1 MVTKVR
7 IEPNDRS
14 EDARDLIE
22 VLDRI
27 LDKGIVV
34 DLANRL
40 DILEAGLLGRLGTQG
55 DRIRLVPNCR

>member
-1 MVTKVR
+1 MVNKVR

-14 EDARDLIE
+14 EDVRDLVE

-34 DLANRL
+34 DLAGRL
-40 DILEAGLLGRLGTQG
+40 DMMETALLGRLGAQG
-55 DRIRLVPNCR
+55 KRIRLVPNCR

>member
-1 MVTKVR
+1 MVSKVR

-14 EDARDLIE
+14 EDVRDLVE

-34 DLANRL
+34 DLAGRL
-40 DILEAGLLGRLGTQG
+40 DMVETGLLGRLGAQG
-55 DRIRLVPNCR
+55 KRIRLVPNCR